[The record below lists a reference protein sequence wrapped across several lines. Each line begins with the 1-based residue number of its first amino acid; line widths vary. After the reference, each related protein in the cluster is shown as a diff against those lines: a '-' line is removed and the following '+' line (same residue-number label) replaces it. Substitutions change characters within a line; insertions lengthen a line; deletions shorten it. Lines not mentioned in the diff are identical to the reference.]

1 MKTTLTIRFV
11 HFFADGRSTG
21 GFWVQSPGMSHM
33 DKRSVDNCRAKSV
46 LRPFQFT
53 SAYTRSAALALG
65 LFCLAPSASAA
76 DIVFQAPGA
85 PDALSGAL
93 RAASESVRLAEA
105 ESTNPQDLLAA
116 ARADFARFLNVLYQD
131 GRYGGQISIDV
142 NGTSIGSL
150 SPFATPA
157 QVSSLQIKI
166 TPGPQFRFGATSIA
180 PLASSTTISDGFAS
194 GAPAFSGMIK
204 ETTSAAIDAWR
215 DRGFAQARVDRQD
228 IVADH
233 NNNALDVVIGLDPG
247 AQLSFGNLVIA
258 GNARMSQQRMREI
271 AGLPK
276 GEVFSPQAVQTAA
289 DRLRATGA
297 FSSVSLREQ
306 TTDGPTNTLDIA
318 AQVTEAPLRRIGAG
332 AEIASDEG
340 LALSTFWLHR
350 NLFGGAE
357 RLRFDAEIGEIGGTQ
372 SGLDYRIAGAFRRPG
387 TFAPGTDLLLRG
399 ELERDDGVSAR
410 SDSLSLYL
418 GLERTLSPD
427 LTAEVGLE
435 YLAEDIDR
443 RPGQS
448 TYRIVSLPAIL
459 GFDTRDDVFAPTDG
473 TLAQLE
479 LRPYLGMRDAGHGLR
494 AYTDFRAYRAVGSRL
509 VVAAR
514 LQWGAAFG
522 SSIAQTPSDYLF
534 LSGGSGTVR
543 GQPFGSLGTTASG
556 SFSGGRSF
564 FGGSVEARF
573 SVTDTI
579 GMVAFY
585 DQAFVGADSLPFKN
599 GASHS
604 GYGMGLRYQTA
615 IGALRLD
622 VGLPSGGATRP
633 KLYLGIGQAF

>member
-1 MKTTLTIRFV
+1 MDNSRVAVPLLRSIQTAFRLIRTTA
-11 HFFADGRSTG
+11 FA
-21 GFWVQSPGMSHM
+21 V
-33 DKRSVDNCRAKSV
+33 
-46 LRPFQFT
+46 
-53 SAYTRSAALALG
+53 ALA
-65 LFCLAPSASAA
+65 CLAVPALSQQ
-76 DIVFQAPGA
+76 INFQASGA
-85 PDALSGAL
+85 SEALSGDL
-93 RAASESVRLAEA
+93 RSASEAIRLIEA
-105 ESTNPQDLLAA
+105 GGANPQDLLAA
-116 ARADFARFLNVLYQD
+116 ARADFARLLNVLYRD
-131 GRYGGQISIDV
+131 GRYGGQIAIEV
-142 NGTSIGSL
+142 NGTPIGSL

-157 QVSSLQIKI
+157 QISSLKIKI
-166 TPGPQFRFGATSIA
+166 VPGPQFQLGTASIA
-180 PLASSTTISDGFAS
+180 PLSSNAILPEGFAT
-194 GAPAFSGMIK
+194 GAPAFSGTLQDA
-204 ETTSAAIDAWR
+204 TTAAIEAWR
-215 DRGFAQARVDRQD
+215 DRGFAQARVARED

-233 NNNALDVVIGLDPG
+233 NRAELDVIIGLDPG
-247 AQLSFGNLVIA
+247 AQLSFGTLVVT
-258 GNARMSQQRMREI
+258 GNERANPQRIREI

-276 GEVFSPQAVQTAA
+276 GEIFSPQATQTAA

-306 TTDGPTNTLDIA
+306 APAAGSDTLDIA
-318 AQVTEAPLRRIGAG
+318 AQVTEAPLRRLGAG

-340 LALSTFWLHR
+340 LGLSAFWLHR

-357 RLRFDAEIGEIGGTQ
+357 RLRFDAEIGEIGGTL
-372 SGLDYRIAGAFRRPG
+372 SGLGYRISGAFRRPG
-387 TFAPGTDLLLRG
+387 TFASGTDLVARAT
-399 ELERDDGVSAR
+399 LERDNGASAL
-410 SDSLSLYL
+410 SDSLNLYL
-418 GLERTLSPD
+418 GLEREVSPD
-427 LTAEVGLE
+427 ITAEIGLE
-435 YLAEDIDR
+435 YLAEDINR

-448 TYRIVSLPAIL
+448 SYRILSLPVVL

-479 LRPYLGMRDAGHGLR
+479 LRPYLGMMDAGSGLR
-494 AYTDFRAYRAVGSRL
+494 AYTDFRAYRDIGSRL

-514 LQWGAAFG
+514 LQWGAVFG

-543 GQPFGSLGTTASG
+543 GQPFEALGTTASG
-556 SFSGGRSF
+556 SFTGGRSF

-573 SVTDTI
+573 SITDTV

-585 DQAFVGADSLPFKN
+585 DQAFVGADSLPFNN